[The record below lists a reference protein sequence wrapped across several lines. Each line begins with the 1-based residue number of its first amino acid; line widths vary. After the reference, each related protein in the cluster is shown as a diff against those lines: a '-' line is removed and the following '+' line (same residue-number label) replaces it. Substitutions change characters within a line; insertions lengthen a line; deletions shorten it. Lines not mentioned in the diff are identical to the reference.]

1 MRGYSLTRTPRH
13 SLCRTPLRTG
23 TPGEERGNKG
33 SPTEANACCVSTP
46 GRTLRLLVSLP
57 LGDSQRQPS
66 GLRWHTLCPVG
77 DRPYFRWGGRN
88 IPSESMALGSH
99 QAKVETVAFWGEP
112 CSVTVA
118 QITWVLRL
126 LAAQAAKC
134 FKATAFQSGD
144 AWSTLRAEGRVG
156 GLGSCSPGK
165 PQWQRQAQWPSGC
178 AQARPSPPPTG
189 PAPQQPTRCGG
200 NHAQTHRTQALYSE
214 HGKNSQA
221 PTIRGNNSI
230 KIWAKDVNRH
240 FTKEGTRM
248 AKKYI

>member
-66 GLRWHTLCPVG
+66 GLRWHTLCPVA

-134 FKATAFQSGD
+134 FKVTAFQSGD
-144 AWSTLRAEGRVG
+144 AWSTLRAEGGLAGWAAAHPGSAVAASGTVAVG
-156 GLGSCSPGK
+156 LCTGKTLPATHGS
-165 PQWQRQAQWPSGC
+165 
-178 AQARPSPPPTG
+178 RPSAAHTLRRKSRTDTSDTG
-189 PAPQQPTRCGG
+189 
-200 NHAQTHRTQALYSE
+200 L
-214 HGKNSQA
+214 
-221 PTIRGNNSI
+221 
-230 KIWAKDVNRH
+230 V
-240 FTKEGTRM
+240 FGTR
-248 AKKYI
+248 KKLSGANDKRKQFNKNMGKRCE

>member
-66 GLRWHTLCPVG
+66 GLRWHTLCPVA

-134 FKATAFQSGD
+134 FKVTAFQSGD
-144 AWSTLRAEGRVG
+144 AWSTLRAEGGLAGWAAAHPGSRGGSVRHSSRWAVHRQDPPRHPRVPP
-156 GLGSCSPGK
+156 LSSP
-165 PQWQRQAQWPSGC
+165 
-178 AQARPSPPPTG
+178 
-189 PAPQQPTRCGG
+189 
-200 NHAQTHRTQALYSE
+200 HAAEEITHR
-214 HGKNSQA
+214 HIGHR
-221 PTIRGNNSI
+221 PCIRNTE
-230 KIWAKDVNRH
+230 KTLR
-240 FTKEGTRM
+240 RQR
-248 AKKYI
+248 

>member
-23 TPGEERGNKG
+23 TPREERGNKG

-66 GLRWHTLCPVG
+66 GLRWHTLCPVA

-144 AWSTLRAEGRVG
+144 AWSTLRAEGGLAGWAAAHPGSRSGSVRHSGRRAVHRQDPPRHPRVPP
-156 GLGSCSPGK
+156 LGSP
-165 PQWQRQAQWPSGC
+165 
-178 AQARPSPPPTG
+178 
-189 PAPQQPTRCGG
+189 
-200 NHAQTHRTQALYSE
+200 HAAEEITHR
-214 HGKNSQA
+214 HIGHR
-221 PTIRGNNSI
+221 PCIRNTE
-230 KIWAKDVNRH
+230 KTLRH
-240 FTKEGTRM
+240 QR
-248 AKKYI
+248 